1 MLYSPSNPPAHTL
14 PVNRGEPHQVKFL
27 SPKMGQ
33 ESCFAGRSSWLW
45 VCCGLLGG
53 PGAVCSHPRD
63 WPVTS
68 PVTGLLWLY
77 CPDSVPGSF
86 TCNPKPPETA
96 TLRMRLGA
104 HWALVFWTNWESRNL
119 GFPKNSNETHT
130 GDQVRDLGGRRGS

>member
-1 MLYSPSNPPAHTL
+1 MRHNTLDKIICEFDTGLRTLLAKPHSLRPHPDQDVAEATLSESEKKHAMLYSPSNPPAHTL

-63 WPVTS
+63 WPV
-68 PVTGLLWLY
+68 
-77 CPDSVPGSF
+77 
-86 TCNPKPPETA
+86 
-96 TLRMRLGA
+96 R
-104 HWALVFWTNWESRNL
+104 
-119 GFPKNSNETHT
+119 
-130 GDQVRDLGGRRGS
+130 